1 MQIHLVD
8 ACIYGKSISTMVP
21 IRLFLDR
28 DSSAAISKGRSMSD
42 QPPATKVTG
51 LDKRERLAVEMLYRA
66 FSEGDPD
73 LLDQAVT
80 ADWQDIPLAP
90 GQAPG
95 REGMKPLIRG
105 WMAAFPDTQVVI
117 HEIIGVPG
125 RASVR
130 AEITATHKGE
140 WFGIAPTNTAFRM
153 PIHEFHAIEDGK
165 ITHTWHLED
174 WFGWLNQVGAW
185 PQKETV

>member
-8 ACIYGKSISTMVP
+8 ACIYAKSISTMFITCVSLIGTAP
-21 IRLFLDR
+21 
-28 DSSAAISKGRSMSD
+28 AAHSEGQMMSN
-42 QPPATKVTG
+42 PLSATKVTG
-51 LDKRERLAVEMLYRA
+51 LDERERLAVEMLYRA

-80 ADWQDIPLAP
+80 SDWQDIPLAP

-95 REGMKPLIRG
+95 RQGMKPLIRG
-105 WMAAFPDTQVVI
+105 WMAAFPDTRIVI

-125 RASVR
+125 RVAVR

-140 WFGIAPTNTAFRM
+140 WFGIAPNNTAFRM

-185 PQKETV
+185 PQKETA